1 MPKLAEFYKINLSMT
16 KKIQKKINL
25 GIFGYGHMGQ
35 AIFKLLRPQPEINFF
50 INSLGIKK
58 IANAGCLND
67 LNKLIEKCDII
78 FLCLK
83 PQEFYN
89 LKPAALNDKIF
100 ISIMAGVKIKNI
112 KKIINSQKI
121 IRVMPNLALQVGAGV
136 IAWFTAEKEL
146 TKKQLS
152 LIKKLLSGF
161 GFSFKVNEE
170 PDLDKITA
178 ISGSGPA
185 YVFLFMDALIKSAV
199 NLGFSIKQAEAII
212 LKLLEG
218 SIKYYQTVNNI
229 YTPEKL
235 IKMVKSKK
243 GTTEAALDKL
253 NTTKF
258 YKQWLAAVNAAHKR
272 AKQLSR
278 YEIS

>member
-1 MPKLAEFYKINLSMT
+1 MT